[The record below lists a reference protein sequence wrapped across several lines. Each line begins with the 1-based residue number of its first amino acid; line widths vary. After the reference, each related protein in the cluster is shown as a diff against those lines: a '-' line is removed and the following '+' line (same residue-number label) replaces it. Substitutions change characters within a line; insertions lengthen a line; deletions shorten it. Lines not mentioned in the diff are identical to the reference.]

1 MTPDNNIAL
10 ISLIPF
16 RTSASLKDLCI
27 LGIQLKMVRKTQA
40 IPLKKLFPAKPIP
53 LLNAATIA
61 LPKPAKIVIPNTERS
76 EIIPISV
83 IISGIIPSI
92 PAEIKIPSSVK
103 SNLIIIIIILSSSHN
118 FLSIVTPKRWKMELT
133 YRHKLTKSLYLLKYI
148 TISLYFQVYVNFNKI
163 RLQFT

>member
-1 MTPDNNIAL
+1 ML
-10 ISLIPF
+10 FRSLIPF

-61 LPKPAKIVIPNTERS
+61 LPNPAKIVIPNTEKI

-92 PAEIKIPSSVK
+92 PAEIKIPSSGK
-103 SNLIIIIIILSSSHN
+103 SNLIIIRYKIINILSSSHN
-118 FLSIVTPKRWKMELT
+118 FLSIVTPKGEKE
-133 YRHKLTKSLYLLKYI
+133 S
-148 TISLYFQVYVNFNKI
+148 
-163 RLQFT
+163 